1 MVQQQR
7 GTGKSARRSDA
18 RCKSVTTF
26 LLCAALLV
34 TFEAGA
40 APAPIKLA
48 VFDFELE
55 DFSAGALS
63 SSATPSDVTQLANV
77 NAMVRQLF
85 TQSGRYRLIDVGSV
99 DEPAVKTHSLHE
111 CNGCDAGIALKLGA
125 EQSFV
130 GVVSRIS
137 RTEYVVRFQVR
148 DARTGTV
155 VADGDSGLRM
165 GADYSWSRG
174 AAGLIKDR
182 LLEGRPA
189 E

>member
-1 MVQQQR
+1 MVQGQR
-7 GTGKSARRSDA
+7 GDGQIARRSDV
-18 RCKSVTTF
+18 RCKYVTAY
-26 LLCAALLV
+26 LLCTALVV

-48 VFDFELE
+48 IFDFELE
-55 DFSAGALS
+55 DFSAGA
-63 SSATPSDVTQLANV
+63 SSAVASPSDVTQLANV
-77 NAMVRQLF
+77 TEKVRQLF
-85 TQSGRYRLIDVGSV
+85 TQSGHYTLLDVGSV
-99 DEPAVKTHSLHE
+99 DAPAVKTHRLRE
-111 CNGCDAGIALKLGA
+111 CNGCDAGIALELGA

-137 RTEYVVRFQVR
+137 RTEYIVRFQVR

-189 E
+189 Q